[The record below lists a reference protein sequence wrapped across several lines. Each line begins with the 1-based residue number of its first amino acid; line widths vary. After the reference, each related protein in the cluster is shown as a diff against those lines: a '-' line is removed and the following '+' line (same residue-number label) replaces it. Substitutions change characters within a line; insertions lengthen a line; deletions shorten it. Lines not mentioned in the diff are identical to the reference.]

1 MLLLIYIVFG
11 LFYGGEAAIF
21 FRWIK
26 SAKDFLRFTIVN
38 AHEVSDFFFG
48 FRNKLLQGSYE
59 APQML
64 MFIYSM
70 IAGIIS
76 EPSRTGGYLSLFST
90 NQDLASLLSSLNLAD
105 TVLTP
110 VEV

>member
-1 MLLLIYIVFG
+1 MLLLFNETIYYILYYISYSVY
-11 LFYGGEAAIF
+11 FYGGEAAIF

-48 FRNKLLQGSYE
+48 FCNKLLQGSYE

-76 EPSRTGGYLSLFST
+76 EPSRTGGYFVIVFS
-90 NQDLASLLSSLNLAD
+90 
-105 TVLTP
+105 
-110 VEV
+110 